1 MYPLLSFR
9 SVNVDVQH
17 MLDLG
22 RETQGTIG
30 GIMDIVYVGTGLLF
44 FALCWGLLTLCE
56 RL

>member
-1 MYPLLSFR
+1 M
-9 SVNVDVQH
+9 DVQH
-17 MLDLG
+17 SWIW
-22 RETQGTIG
+22 EEEYEGTIG